1 MVMAKLNTIGIAG
14 AALLA
19 ATLSVNVSASEG
31 LYLGGS
37 VTGYYLDSE
46 RFVGG
51 GEEAYVAGINLGYRF
66 ADNWAL
72 EAGYGTEIGGNAI
85 DTIRVDALYWFTE
98 NTKGWRPYIVG
109 GVAHY
114 ELNDSDYNFSE
125 VNQEYTEQVSLGMGL
140 SKMFDAHWEFR
151 SDVRVLHKVSDSQ
164 DGVDDA
170 ALNLALNYYFSP
182 PKPAA
187 LVVAEPVVA
196 APVVAPP
203 PPPAP
208 EPEPE
213 VRTITVRLNVE
224 FEFDKA
230 VVRAIYGDELEAIAN
245 AMKAHE
251 DIDLVLE
258 GHTDSIGTDD
268 YNQGL
273 SERRVIAVE
282 AKLAEMYGLDPARV
296 STVGYGEARPI
307 ADNSTDEGRARNRRV
322 IGELSYTEVFGD

>member
-1 MVMAKLNTIGIAG
+1 MAMGRLNAIGIAG

-19 ATLSVNVSASEG
+19 STLAGHVNANEG

-51 GEEAYVAGINLGYRF
+51 GEEAYVAGVNLGYRF
-66 ADNWAL
+66 TDSWAL

-85 DTIRVDALYWFTE
+85 DTFRIDALYFFTE
-98 NTKGWRPYIVG
+98 NTKGWRPYVVG

-114 ELNDSDYNFSE
+114 ELNDSDHNFSE

-140 SKMFDAHWEFR
+140 SKMLDSQWEFR
-151 SDVRVLHKVSDSQ
+151 SDVRALHKVSDSQ
-164 DGVDDA
+164 DGVDDL
-170 ALNLALNYYFSP
+170 ALNLALNYYFNP
-182 PKPAA
+182 PRSVA
-187 LVVAEPVVA
+187 VAEPTPRPVA
-196 APVVAPP
+196 IAPP

-208 EPEPE
+208 EAEPE

-230 VVRAIYGDELEAIAN
+230 IVRAIYGDELEAIAN
-245 AMKAHE
+245 AMKAHD

-258 GHTDSIGTDD
+258 GHTDAVGSDE
-268 YNQGL
+268 YNQSL
-273 SERRVIAVE
+273 SERRVVAVE
-282 AKLAEMYGLDPARV
+282 AKLAELYGLDPARV

-307 ADNSTDEGRARNRRV
+307 ADNDTKEGRARNRRV